1 MEKTQRPYIY
11 VHASGA
17 RCAATL
23 DFISLLLAAMF
34 MCCCVERAR
43 KDNLGR
49 DAPIGRGGFC
59 VCDIACKF
67 STQRSRLPVWEIN
80 NMRARSNNARCMF
93 FVVISEREI
102 QRNLHALLCRVNSIN
117 LSEWENEWN
126 SLRRVSKFVIKIDGD
141 LLPMCTF
148 GSLFCWE
155 RTTSLKNR
163 SCSATQMTLLCFLTH
178 KICFKEFYFFNYS
191 TPVHFIKMLVL
202 VSISYT
208 NTP

>member
-1 MEKTQRPYIY
+1 MCTRI
-11 VHASGA
+11 
-17 RCAATL
+17 RCALRRNTL
-23 DFISLLLAAMF
+23 DFISLLLLAAMC
-34 MCCCVERAR
+34 MCCCEERAPR

-102 QRNLHALLCRVNSIN
+102 QRNLCARCYAGLIVSIWA
-117 LSEWENEWN
+117 SGRTSEWN
-126 SLRRVSKFVIKIDGD
+126 SLSRVSKFVIKIDGD

-155 RTTSLKNR
+155 RTTSLKSR
-163 SCSATQMTLLCFLTH
+163 SCSAPQMTLLCFLTYT
-178 KICFKEFYFFNYS
+178 KLFQGILFFQLFHS
-191 TPVHFIKMLVL
+191 SGFR
-202 VSISYT
+202 
-208 NTP
+208 

>member
-1 MEKTQRPYIY
+1 VCTTPSCSNTVHVLNYHPVRIKQRWRRRRKFAVKWKRHKGCIN

-23 DFISLLLAAMF
+23 DFISLLLAAMC

-59 VCDIACKF
+59 LCDIACKF

-117 LSEWENEWN
+117 LSEWENE
-126 SLRRVSKFVIKIDGD
+126 
-141 LLPMCTF
+141 
-148 GSLFCWE
+148 
-155 RTTSLKNR
+155 
-163 SCSATQMTLLCFLTH
+163 
-178 KICFKEFYFFNYS
+178 
-191 TPVHFIKMLVL
+191 
-202 VSISYT
+202 
-208 NTP
+208 